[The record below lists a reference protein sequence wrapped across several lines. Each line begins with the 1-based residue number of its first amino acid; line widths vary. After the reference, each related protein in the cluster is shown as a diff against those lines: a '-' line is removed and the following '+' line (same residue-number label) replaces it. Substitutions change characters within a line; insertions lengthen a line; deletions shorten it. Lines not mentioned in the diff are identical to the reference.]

1 MGDVPSVMKQTATLD
16 AEVVGTPRLPVVTDV
31 AAESEW
37 TAVLRAEAAVWLI
50 DPPEI
55 LVNVPVT
62 VTETVCEPVGGLNSS
77 QA

>member
-1 MGDVPSVMKQTATLD
+1 
-16 AEVVGTPRLPVVTDV
+16 V

-62 VTETVCEPVGGLNSS
+62 VTETVCEPVVGLNSS